1 MQYISTRG
9 GMQPLPY
16 CETLLEGLAPDG
28 GLAVPDERV
37 DLFEED
43 ALFGAVVVEEA
54 QLDLLGGFAEQG
66 EVGALTVEGRAE
78 RIGGAGPD
86 VVAH

>member
-28 GLAVPDERV
+28 DYRV
-37 DLFEED
+37 RPATQPHE
-43 ALFGAVVVEEA
+43 GASA
-54 QLDLLGGFAEQG
+54 
-66 EVGALTVEGRAE
+66 
-78 RIGGAGPD
+78 
-86 VVAH
+86 